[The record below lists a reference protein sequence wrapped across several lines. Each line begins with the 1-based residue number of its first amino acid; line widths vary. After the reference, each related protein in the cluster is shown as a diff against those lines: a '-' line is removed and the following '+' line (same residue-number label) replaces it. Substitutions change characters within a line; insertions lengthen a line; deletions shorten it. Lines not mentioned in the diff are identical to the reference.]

1 MNKKVKVL
9 VFPCGAENATEIY
22 QALRYSIH
30 VEIFGASS
38 VDDHGR
44 FTFENYVGGLPNI
57 YDPGFQAEFE
67 TLIARLKIDM
77 VFATH
82 DSVIEHLSEKYQ
94 AMGFFLVN
102 GAPETTAVARK
113 KSATYKMFAAYP
125 WSPKVFPNPDGVDV
139 WPAVIKPD
147 CGQGGQDVQVV
158 HDRAEASMAFS
169 RMASPVLMEYLPGDE
184 VTVDCFTD
192 RKGRL
197 VWIGARTRERV
208 RAGISM
214 RSSLLPLDARIEGIA
229 QDINASLKFRGPWF
243 FQLKQ
248 DRERCWKLLEFSCRV
263 AGTMVAQ
270 RARGVNLP
278 LMAVHDYLERDVK
291 ALANRCVEM
300 VDRRIVTKAEMEC
313 RYETV
318 FVDLDETLV
327 IDGFAVPTVLA
338 FIYQSIAASK
348 KLVLITRHA
357 KNVAET
363 LSRARISLNLFDE
376 IIHITDGS
384 SKALYVVPDAIFID
398 NHFPE
403 RYEVMEKCNVPVFD
417 VDAIEFFLR

>member
-38 VDDHGR
+38 MDDHGR
-44 FTFENYVGGLPNI
+44 YTFEKYVGGLPNI
-57 YDPGFQAEFE
+57 NEPGFQVEFE
-67 TLIARLKIDM
+67 MLIDRLKIDM

-82 DSVIEHLSEKYQ
+82 DSVMEYLSEKSQ
-94 AMGFFLVN
+94 AIGFFLVN
-102 GAPETTAVARK
+102 GAPKTTAVARK
-113 KSATYKMFAAYP
+113 KSATYQMFAAHS
-125 WSPKVFPNPDGVDV
+125 WSPNVFPNPDAVDV

-158 HDRAEASMAFS
+158 HDRAEASVALS
-169 RMASPVLMEYLPGDE
+169 RVASPVLMEYLPGDE

-197 VWIGARTRERV
+197 VWVGARTRERV

-214 RSSLLPLDARIEGIA
+214 RSSLLPLDESIEGIA

-248 DRERCWKLLEFSCRV
+248 DRGGRWKLLEFSCRV

-300 VDRRIVTKAEMEC
+300 VDRRIVTKAEMEHP
-313 RYETV
+313 YEAV

-338 FIYQSIAASK
+338 FIYQSIAAGK

-363 LSRARISLNLFDE
+363 LTRARIALNLFDE

-384 SKALYVVPDAIFID
+384 SKALYVVPEAIFID